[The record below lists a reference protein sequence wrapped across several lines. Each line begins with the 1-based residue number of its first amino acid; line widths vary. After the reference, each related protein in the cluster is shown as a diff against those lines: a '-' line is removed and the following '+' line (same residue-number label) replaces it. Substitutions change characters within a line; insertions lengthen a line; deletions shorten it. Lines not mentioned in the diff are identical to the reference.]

1 MTMPFSR
8 LRPGVFRK
16 TTGNTTS
23 DDSVVKGKQKE
34 SDTESVVSSIKTT
47 HAESSSQHPE
57 EELPTE
63 DAQRGVKKAEAV
75 TLTWSKTT
83 LIAVFVK

>member
-1 MTMPFSR
+1 MSFSR
-8 LRPGVFRK
+8 LRPSIFGK
-16 TTGNTTS
+16 TAANATS
-23 DDSVVKGKQKE
+23 DDSIVKGKQKE
-34 SDTESVVSSIKTT
+34 SDAKSVVSSVKTT
-47 HAESSSQHPE
+47 HAESSSQQPE